1 MALEIKGALG
11 DYYYFFFSGKLGALT
26 VVGRSSRCLEG
37 RGVWA
42 AEKLGAALRAH
53 WAPALEF
60 P

>member
-1 MALEIKGALG
+1 MIIII
-11 DYYYFFFSGKLGALT
+11 FFSGKLGALT